1 MHVAATLRKPRR
13 ADDGERWY
21 KGTLTEQ
28 QGAYTKIWHVE
39 GYTPVLGIKPM
50 EGVPHQIDKKHSLK
64 HPRIKNLS

>member
-39 GYTPVLGIKPM
+39 GYTPVLGIKPCGRSATPNLQKTLV
-50 EGVPHQIDKKHSLK
+50 ETP
-64 HPRIKNLS
+64 KN